1 MAEKKLVPDSSIFVD
16 NNRQTLSQFINVTES
31 NEPVGGNIK
40 YYFEKNE
47 DVQFLSQFRKMR
59 KMKDESTD
67 LFVATFLS
75 TDNLLQKF
83 VMYMY
88 QTLYFNLLSG
98 VNTKLSEV
106 YSKDGTDLLASPLQA
121 DEKLILYFK
130 GGTTMKFIYD
140 EFVAKLPAAT
150 QALIIRELGPRFKA
164 SDTDMGLDIDCSSNK
179 RYIIIKNALSSLI
192 TETCNLIGN
201 NFDFML
207 NDATLTEAT
216 TPDEWRAKCVGDA
229 TFAANNPGAANK
241 LPAGINLLD
250 IFGDPDASL
259 AEFQDKIMATKDKLK
274 ATDNAD
280 ESILLRLLQRDLHI
294 IDDRNL
300 LVECP
305 DNPIVCGMIIEL
317 IDYYIIMSG
326 RAPSEAITNI
336 RTMLNTGAHQQ
347 LFVLYLTLYKMYTNT
362 KKDTFLDALHAK
374 LNSDDFKIP
383 SQDPLNP
390 ANIMERIYYEKFNS
404 GDKLIRR
411 LQVDIP
417 RANINFA
424 ERADFTVQAND
435 DPYFTSK
442 ITNFSNS
449 HKKHYTSVNTSILDE
464 ANNIKIDFSLF
475 RVKLNIVLNS
485 ASSFEKI
492 DNLSNNYD
500 DIRGSGAVKEILI
513 PSEIL
518 DVSISGKHDTGHHVI
533 INNDTP
539 LDEKTFLINGVNYR
553 LFIYSKENHV
563 NDINFI
569 LFKQCGYTPWTDSK
583 YDKRI
588 DRLLFFILNNIMAAQ
603 SNDKQ
608 IMKKLL
614 TEFIKFGKTITK
626 TNTTHRKTT
635 YNCDPKNINNFIK
648 YLLTFVVNS
657 NDYNFITISKKY
669 YSHNFPNI
677 LFETYYLNNI
687 PNSLEKLINSIL
699 IWGSVLHTEKL
710 SIPNLVTKLNTSYNI
725 DNNQKALLIKYIY
738 ANNGINLS
746 TMDADTLC
754 ALNVQNY
761 LKFLKTVTDRIEILL
776 PIMLP

>member
-1 MAEKKLVPDSSIFVD
+1 MAEKKLAPDSSIFVD
-16 NNRQTLSQFINVTES
+16 NDRQSLTQYINVTES
-31 NEPVGGNIK
+31 HEPAGGNIK

-59 KMKDESTD
+59 SMKDESTD

-88 QTLYFNLLSG
+88 QTLYFNLLTG

-106 YSKDGTDLLASPLQA
+106 YSKDETNLLASPLQA
-121 DEKLILYFK
+121 DEKLVLYFK

-150 QALIIRELGPRFKA
+150 QALMVNALGQRFKA

-216 TPDEWRAKCVGDA
+216 TLDAWRAKCVGDA
-229 TFAANNPGAANK
+229 TFASNNPGAANK
-241 LPAGINLLD
+241 LPAGINLFN

-280 ESILLRLLQRDLHI
+280 ESILLRLLQRDLQI
-294 IDDRNL
+294 IDGSNTV
-300 LVECP
+300 VECP
-305 DNPIVCGMIIEL
+305 DNPIICGMIIEL

-326 RAPSEAITNI
+326 GAPSGNITNI

-347 LFVLYLTLYKMYTNT
+347 LFELYLNLYKMYTNT
-362 KKDTFLDALHAK
+362 KKDTFLTGLHNK
-374 LNSDDFKIP
+374 LNSDKFKIP
-383 SQDPLNP
+383 TQDPQNP
-390 ANIMERIYYEKFNS
+390 KNIMERIYYEKFNS

-500 DIRGSGAVKEILI
+500 DIRGSGAIKEILI

-539 LDEKTFLINGVNYR
+539 LDEKNFLINGVNYR

-563 NDINFI
+563 NDLNFI
-569 LFKQCGYTPWTDSK
+569 LFKQCGYTPWIDAK

-588 DRLLFFILNNIMAAQ
+588 DRLLFFIITNIMAA
-603 SNDKQ
+603 SGNDKQ
-608 IMKKLL
+608 IMKELL
-614 TEFIKFGKTITK
+614 TEFIRFGRTIT
-626 TNTTHRKTT
+626 TTTHAPGQTI
-635 YNCDPKNINNFIK
+635 YNCQPKHIESFIK
-648 YLLTFVVNS
+648 YLLKYVKNP
-657 NDYNFITISKKY
+657 NDYDYNTISKKY
-669 YSHNFPNI
+669 YNHNFPNI
-677 LFETYYLNNI
+677 LFETYDLNDI
-687 PNSLEKLINSIL
+687 PNLLEKLINSIL
-699 IWGSVLHTEKL
+699 LWGNILLATRISNYN
-710 SIPNLVTKLNTSYNI
+710 SITRKTKEFRI
-725 DNNQKALLIKYIY
+725 DNNQKAILIKHIY

-746 TMDADTLC
+746 SVNADTLC
-754 ALNVQNY
+754 TLNVQNY
-761 LKFLKTVTDRIEILL
+761 LQFLKTVTDRIAILV